1 MDATTAPLFSL
12 NVSQFE
18 QLLKPIIAKAVA
30 EAVIS
35 LQPAPQLEPA
45 DEIFLDEVTTLTRRS
60 RSTIYRMT
68 ATREIPYSKRGRQLI
83 FSRKTILEWMEGRTV
98 NVPPLA
104 EEAADHLQK
113 VASKR

>member
-1 MDATTAPLFSL
+1 MDAITAPLFSL

-35 LQPAPQLEPA
+35 LQPGPQLEPA
-45 DEIFLDEVTTLTRRS
+45 DEIYLDEVTTITRRS
-60 RSTIYRMT
+60 RSTIYRLT
-68 ATREIPYSKRGRQLI
+68 ATREIPYSKRGRQLV
-83 FSRKTILEWMEGRTV
+83 FSRKAITEWMEGKTV
-98 NVPPLA
+98 NVPLIR